1 MSPSAVSTPG
11 ASVVRLR
18 GRTVGV
24 PVRLRDASTMDEL
37 GVVHAPPPAEPEDVV
52 GLEHGPLLRVVAVL
66 VPVGSAVVPALVSR
80 ESASAAISDN
90 VP

>member
-66 VPVGSAVVPALVSR
+66 VPVGSAVPALVNR
-80 ESASAAISDN
+80 ESAAVAISDDA
-90 VP
+90 P